1 MQEQNY
7 KNHPQM
13 VPGFHYVTFTLV
25 FALLA
30 GSVKNL
36 IQSTSENKFLAELVI
51 IVALIFVL
59 IAWYARTFA
68 LKAQDRAI
76 RAEEGLR
83 YYILTGKAF
92 PNELKISQIIEKLGI
107 PNATLSFHLKELVQ
121 SDLLMVERQSRNLIY
136 RPNAKLVQDLS
147 EFLLDNCCG
156 GQECAPSKTQ
166 KKAKQA

>member
-92 PNELKISQIIEKLGI
+92 PNELKISQIIALRF
-107 PNATLSFHLKELVQ
+107 A
-121 SDLLMVERQSRNLIY
+121 SDAEYL
-136 RPNAKLVQDLS
+136 A
-147 EFLLDNCCG
+147 LLDRAIKENLSNKEIKMAI
-156 GQECAPSKTQ
+156 QNW
-166 KKAKQA
+166 KADYHRV